1 MWHVDPAVRRTL
13 SNRINSFPQILGW
26 FLAELARIILKFR
39 AEVKIFENMRKKHF
53 RDIPVYISAIFPQVS
68 AIIKMHLIEQH

>member
-39 AEVKIFENMRKKHF
+39 VEVSIFENMQKTCPRYSRVYFRNIPASF
-53 RDIPVYISAIFPQVS
+53 RDN
-68 AIIKMHLIEQH
+68 

>member
-26 FLAELARIILKFR
+26 FLAELSRIILKFR
-39 AEVKIFENMRKKHF
+39 AEVKIFENMRKKTFPRYSRVYFRNIPASF
-53 RDIPVYISAIFPQVS
+53 RDN
-68 AIIKMHLIEQH
+68 